1 MADKITIEQIE
12 QAIYN
17 LQKVLLDNPTDIVE
31 YTVSGRTV
39 KRNRQEVRDEINYWK
54 KELDNL
60 NKPKRKILTRF

>member
-17 LQKVLLDNPTDIVE
+17 LQKVLLDNPTDIIE
-31 YTVSGRTV
+31 YEVQGRKI
-39 KRNRQEVRDEINYWK
+39 KRNRQEVRDEIAYWK
-54 KELDNL
+54 RELDNI